1 MKINENILKFQKCNN
16 FFFYYNFYYTYDGVS
31 YVLNFEIF
39 ILLLLWGVLNGERKG
54 LFTPFPFLNGLAL
67 ILLKIMYT

>member
-1 MKINENILKFQKCNN
+1 MRISFSN
-16 FFFYYNFYYTYDGVS
+16 FKNVIIFFLYYNYTYDGVS

-39 ILLLLWGVLNGERKG
+39 MLLLLWGVLNGERKG